1 MRIPV
6 LAALA
11 VLAWAGISGAQDAPP
26 AQPQPPAPAAE
37 APAAPTAPA
46 APAPQDDQRQ
56 ASETPAV
63 VIDGD
68 AADTLLGKTV
78 RSAAGE
84 DLGRV
89 VDVVVDRAGM
99 TRAAIVD
106 FGGFLGVGSRQI
118 AVDWRVLHF
127 PKNGSM
133 DTIVTDLTEAQLRG
147 APAYKRGE
155 PVVVVG
161 RADTAPAPA
170 APDTP
175 GSPAPSPAPAAAA
188 PSPPAPGASAAPA
201 PSAPAPGA
209 PAPAPDAAAPAPKP

>member
-11 VLAWAGISGAQDAPP
+11 VFASAGMSHAQDAQPAKPETPPP
-26 AQPQPPAPAAE
+26 AAQAPAPPA
-37 APAAPTAPA
+37 APA
-46 APAPQDDQRQ
+46 APAPAAPAPDQRQ

-63 VIDGD
+63 VIEGK
-68 AADTLLGKTV
+68 AAGTLLGKSV
-78 RSAAGE
+78 RSASGE

-127 PKNGSM
+127 PKDGSM
-133 DTIVTDLTEAQLRG
+133 DKIVTDLSDAQLRG
-147 APAYKRGE
+147 APVYKPGE
-155 PVVVVG
+155 PIVVVG

-170 APDTP
+170 APDAP
-175 GSPAPSPAPAAAA
+175 GSPSPAPA
-188 PSPPAPGASAAPA
+188 PQAAPA
-201 PSAPAPGA
+201 PAAAPEAT
-209 PAPAPDAAAPAPKP
+209 APAPKP

>member
-1 MRIPV
+1 MRILFLAV

-11 VLAWAGISGAQDAPP
+11 AASADTSRAQDAPP
-26 AQPQPPAPAAE
+26 AQPQTPPPAATD
-37 APAAPTAPA
+37 APAVPPAPA
-46 APAPQDDQRQ
+46 APAPDQRQ

-78 RSAAGE
+78 QSASGE
-84 DLGRV
+84 DLGRI

-99 TRAAIVD
+99 TRAAIID
-106 FGGFLGVGSRQI
+106 FGGFLGVGTRQI

-133 DTIVTDLTEAQLRG
+133 DRIVTDLSEAQLRG

-170 APDTP
+170 APDAP
-175 GSPAPSPAPAAAA
+175 GSPS
-188 PSPPAPGASAAPA
+188 
-201 PSAPAPGA
+201 SAPAM
-209 PAPAPDAAAPAPKP
+209 PAPEANPPAPKP

>member
-1 MRIPV
+1 MRILLP
-6 LAALA
+6 A
-11 VLAWAGISGAQDAPP
+11 VLAVFAAAGISRAQDAPP
-26 AQPQPPAPAAE
+26 APPETPPAE
-37 APAAPTAPA
+37 APAAETPAAPGAPA
-46 APAPQDDQRQ
+46 APAPDQRQ

-68 AADTLLGKTV
+68 AAGTLLGKSV
-78 RSAAGE
+78 RSASGE

-127 PKNGSM
+127 PKDGSM
-133 DTIVTDLTEAQLRG
+133 DAIVTDLTEAQLRG

-170 APDTP
+170 APDAP
-175 GSPAPSPAPAAAA
+175 GSPSQTP
-188 PSPPAPGASAAPA
+188 
-201 PSAPAPGA
+201 A
-209 PAPAPDAAAPAPKP
+209 PAPAPAATPEANAPAPKP

>member
-1 MRIPV
+1 MRILLP
-6 LAALA
+6 A
-11 VLAWAGISGAQDAPP
+11 VLAVVAVAGTSRAQE
-26 AQPQPPAPAAE
+26 AQPAKPETPPAAE
-37 APAAPTAPA
+37 APAAPA
-46 APAPQDDQRQ
+46 APAPDQRQ

-63 VIDGD
+63 VIDGG
-68 AADTLLGKTV
+68 AAGTLLGKSV
-78 RSAAGE
+78 RSASGD

-127 PKNGSM
+127 PKDGSM

-147 APAYKRGE
+147 APAYKRDE

-170 APDTP
+170 APDAP
-175 GSPAPSPAPAAAA
+175 GSPSPAPA
-188 PSPPAPGASAAPA
+188 PAQAAPA
-201 PSAPAPGA
+201 PAA
-209 PAPAPDAAAPAPKP
+209 APDANAPAPKP

>member
-1 MRIPV
+1 MRIPI
-6 LAALA
+6 LAALV
-11 VLAWAGISGAQDAPP
+11 VLASAGIVCAQDAP
-26 AQPQPPAPAAE
+26 AQTETTPPAAE
-37 APAAPTAPA
+37 APAAPAAPA
-46 APAPQDDQRQ
+46 APQGGDQRQ

-63 VIDGD
+63 VIGGD
-68 AADTLLGKTV
+68 AAGTLLGKSV

-147 APAYKRGE
+147 APAYKQGE

-170 APDTP
+170 APDAP
-175 GSPAPSPAPAAAA
+175 GSPSPAPAPAA
-188 PSPPAPGASAAPA
+188 P
-201 PSAPAPGA
+201 
-209 PAPAPDAAAPAPKP
+209 AAAPAPATAPEANAPAPKP

>member
-1 MRIPV
+1 MRILLPAV
-6 LAALA
+6 LVLLAA
-11 VLAWAGISGAQDAPP
+11 AGPVHAQDAPP
-26 AQPQPPAPAAE
+26 AKPGAEAPAPPAPA
-37 APAAPTAPA
+37 T
-46 APAPQDDQRQ
+46 PAPDQRQ

-63 VIDGD
+63 VIGGD
-68 AADTLLGKTV
+68 AAGTLLGKSV

-127 PKNGSM
+127 PKDGSM

-147 APAYKRGE
+147 APAYKPGE

-170 APDTP
+170 APDAP
-175 GSPAPSPAPAAAA
+175 GSPAPAPAPTTPAPATM
-188 PSPPAPGASAAPA
+188 PE
-201 PSAPAPGA
+201 
-209 PAPAPDAAAPAPKP
+209 APAPKP

>member
-1 MRIPV
+1 MRIPI

-11 VLAWAGISGAQDAPP
+11 VLASAGMSRAQDAP
-26 AQPQPPAPAAE
+26 AQTETKPPAAE
-37 APAAPTAPA
+37 APAAPAAPA
-46 APAPQDDQRQ
+46 APQAGDQRQ

-63 VIDGD
+63 VIGGD
-68 AADTLLGKTV
+68 AAGTLLGKSV
-78 RSAAGE
+78 RSASGE

-127 PKNGSM
+127 PKDGSM

-147 APAYKRGE
+147 APAYKQGE

-170 APDTP
+170 APDAP
-175 GSPAPSPAPAAAA
+175 GSPSPSPAPAPAAPAAA
-188 PSPPAPGASAAPA
+188 PGPATAPEA
-201 PSAPAPGA
+201 N
-209 PAPAPDAAAPAPKP
+209 APAPKP

>member
-1 MRIPV
+1 MRILLPAV
-6 LAALA
+6 LVLLAA
-11 VLAWAGISGAQDAPP
+11 AGPSRAQDAQP
-26 AQPQPPAPAAE
+26 AKPGAEAPAPPAPA
-37 APAAPTAPA
+37 T
-46 APAPQDDQRQ
+46 PAPDQRQ

-63 VIDGD
+63 VIGGD
-68 AADTLLGKTV
+68 AAGTLLGKSV

-127 PKNGSM
+127 PKDGSM

-147 APAYKRGE
+147 APAYKPGE

-170 APDTP
+170 APDAP
-175 GSPAPSPAPAAAA
+175 GSPSPAPAQ
-188 PSPPAPGASAAPA
+188 AAPA
-201 PSAPAPGA
+201 PATVPE
-209 PAPAPDAAAPAPKP
+209 APAPKP

>member
-1 MRIPV
+1 MRILLP
-6 LAALA
+6 A
-11 VLAWAGISGAQDAPP
+11 VLAVFAVTGVSRAQDAPP
-26 AQPQPPAPAAE
+26 AQPQTPPAE
-37 APAAPTAPA
+37 APATPAAPA
-46 APAPQDDQRQ
+46 APAPDQRQ

-63 VIDGD
+63 VIDGG
-68 AADTLLGKTV
+68 AAGTLLGKSV
-78 RSAAGE
+78 QSASGD

-127 PKNGSM
+127 PKDGSM
-133 DTIVTDLTEAQLRG
+133 DKIVTDLTEAQLRG
-147 APAYKRGE
+147 APAYKPGE

-170 APDTP
+170 APDAP
-175 GSPAPSPAPAAAA
+175 GSPSPAPAPAQAT
-188 PSPPAPGASAAPA
+188 PAPAAPA
-201 PSAPAPGA
+201 PAA
-209 PAPAPDAAAPAPKP
+209 APDVNAPAPKP

>member
-1 MRIPV
+1 MRILLPAMLV
-6 LAALA
+6 LLAA
-11 VLAWAGISGAQDAPP
+11 AGISRAQDAPP
-26 AQPQPPAPAAE
+26 AQPETPPAPAPAE
-37 APAAPTAPA
+37 APATPA
-46 APAPQDDQRQ
+46 APAPDQRQ

-63 VIDGD
+63 VIDGG
-68 AADTLLGKTV
+68 AAGTLLGKSV
-78 RSAAGE
+78 RSATGE

-127 PKNGSM
+127 PKDGSM

-147 APAYKRGE
+147 APAYKPGE

-170 APDTP
+170 APDAP
-175 GSPAPSPAPAAAA
+175 GSPSPTPAPAQAAPAAVPAPAAA
-188 PSPPAPGASAAPA
+188 
-201 PSAPAPGA
+201 
-209 PAPAPDAAAPAPKP
+209 PDANASAPKP

>member
-1 MRIPV
+1 MRFLLPAV
-6 LAALA
+6 LVLLAA
-11 VLAWAGISGAQDAPP
+11 AGSSHAQDAQP
-26 AQPQPPAPAAE
+26 AKPEAAPPAAE
-37 APAAPTAPA
+37 APATPPAQAPA
-46 APAPQDDQRQ
+46 APQNDERQ

-63 VIDGD
+63 VIEGS
-68 AADTLLGKTV
+68 AAGTLLGKSV
-78 RSAAGE
+78 RSASGE

-99 TRAAIVD
+99 TRAAIID

-147 APAYKRGE
+147 APAYKPGE

-170 APDTP
+170 APDAP
-175 GSPAPSPAPAAAA
+175 GSPSPTPAPAAQPA
-188 PSPPAPGASAAPA
+188 PAQPAPAPAQAPAQPAPAPATAPGASA
-201 PSAPAPGA
+201 
-209 PAPAPDAAAPAPKP
+209 PAPKP

>member
-1 MRIPV
+1 MAGFAMRILLP
-6 LAALA
+6 A
-11 VLAWAGISGAQDAPP
+11 VLALVGAAGSLHAQDAQP
-26 AQPQPPAPAAE
+26 AKPETPPAAE
-37 APAAPTAPA
+37 TPAAPA
-46 APAPQDDQRQ
+46 APAAPQEGDQRQ

-63 VIDGD
+63 VIEGN
-68 AADTLLGKTV
+68 AAGTLLGKSV
-78 RSAAGE
+78 RSASGE

-147 APAYKRGE
+147 APAYKPGE

-170 APDTP
+170 APDAP
-175 GSPAPSPAPAAAA
+175 GSPSPAPA
-188 PSPPAPGASAAPA
+188 PAAPA
-201 PSAPAPGA
+201 PTA
-209 PAPAPDAAAPAPKP
+209 PAPATAPEAPAPKP

>member
-1 MRIPV
+1 MRIPI
-6 LAALA
+6 LAALV
-11 VLAWAGISGAQDAPP
+11 VLASAGVSRAQDAPAKP
-26 AQPQPPAPAAE
+26 ETPPAAE
-37 APAAPTAPA
+37 APAAPAAPA
-46 APAPQDDQRQ
+46 APQEGDQRQ

-68 AADTLLGKTV
+68 AAGTLLGKSV
-78 RSAAGE
+78 RSASGE

-147 APAYKRGE
+147 APAYKQGE

-170 APDTP
+170 APDAP
-175 GSPAPSPAPAAAA
+175 GSPSPTPAPA
-188 PSPPAPGASAAPA
+188 PAQA
-201 PSAPAPGA
+201 A
-209 PAPAPDAAAPAPKP
+209 PAPAPAPATAPEAPAPKP

>member
-1 MRIPV
+1 MRILLP
-6 LAALA
+6 A
-11 VLAWAGISGAQDAPP
+11 VLAVFAAAGVSRAQDAPP
-26 AQPQPPAPAAE
+26 AQPEAPPAE
-37 APAAPTAPA
+37 APATPAPPA
-46 APAPQDDQRQ
+46 ADQRQ

-68 AADTLLGKTV
+68 AAGTLLGKSV
-78 RSAAGE
+78 RSTSGE

-127 PKNGSM
+127 PKDGSM
-133 DTIVTDLTEAQLRG
+133 DAIVTDLTEAQLRG

-170 APDTP
+170 APDAP
-175 GSPAPSPAPAAAA
+175 GSPSPAPA
-188 PSPPAPGASAAPA
+188 PAAPA
-201 PSAPAPGA
+201 A
-209 PAPAPDAAAPAPKP
+209 PAPAPAATPEANAPAAKP

>member
-1 MRIPV
+1 MRILLPAV
-6 LAALA
+6 LVLLAA
-11 VLAWAGISGAQDAPP
+11 AGPSRAQDAQP
-26 AQPQPPAPAAE
+26 AKPETPPAAE
-37 APAAPTAPA
+37 APAT
-46 APAPQDDQRQ
+46 PAPDQRQ

-63 VIDGD
+63 VIGGD
-68 AADTLLGKTV
+68 AAGTLLGKSV
-78 RSAAGE
+78 RSAAGD

-127 PKNGSM
+127 PKDGSM

-147 APAYKRGE
+147 APAYKPGE

-170 APDTP
+170 APDAP
-175 GSPAPSPAPAAAA
+175 GSPSPAP
-188 PSPPAPGASAAPA
+188 PPAAPA
-201 PSAPAPGA
+201 PATAPE
-209 PAPAPDAAAPAPKP
+209 APAPKP

>member
-1 MRIPV
+1 MRILLP
-6 LAALA
+6 A
-11 VLAWAGISGAQDAPP
+11 VLAIVAVAGLSRAQDAPP
-26 AQPQPPAPAAE
+26 AQPETPPPPAPAE
-37 APAAPTAPA
+37 APATPAPPA
-46 APAPQDDQRQ
+46 ADQRQ

-68 AADTLLGKTV
+68 AAGTLLGKSV
-78 RSAAGE
+78 RSTSGE

-127 PKNGSM
+127 PKDGSM
-133 DTIVTDLTEAQLRG
+133 DAIVTDLTEAQLRG

-170 APDTP
+170 APDAP
-175 GSPAPSPAPAAAA
+175 GSPSQTPQPAPAPPASAPAPAATPEAN
-188 PSPPAPGASAAPA
+188 
-201 PSAPAPGA
+201 
-209 PAPAPDAAAPAPKP
+209 APAPKP

>member
-1 MRIPV
+1 MRILLP
-6 LAALA
+6 A
-11 VLAWAGISGAQDAPP
+11 VLVLIAAAGPARAQDAQPAPP
-26 AQPQPPAPAAE
+26 GTPPAAE
-37 APAAPTAPA
+37 APAAP
-46 APAPQDDQRQ
+46 QQGDQRQ

-68 AADTLLGKTV
+68 AAGTLLGKAV

-127 PKNGSM
+127 PKDGSM

-147 APAYKRGE
+147 APAYKPGE

-170 APDTP
+170 APDAP
-175 GSPAPSPAPAAAA
+175 GSPSP
-188 PSPPAPGASAAPA
+188 
-201 PSAPAPGA
+201 
-209 PAPAPDAAAPAPKP
+209 AAAPAPATAPEVPAPKP

>member
-1 MRIPV
+1 MRILLPAV
-6 LAALA
+6 LA
-11 VLAWAGISGAQDAPP
+11 VLAAAGISRAQDAPP
-26 AQPQPPAPAAE
+26 AQPDAQPPAAPE
-37 APAAPTAPA
+37 APAAPA
-46 APAPQDDQRQ
+46 APADDQRQ

-78 RSAAGE
+78 RSASGE

-170 APDTP
+170 APDAP
-175 GSPAPSPAPAAAA
+175 GSPSPAPAA
-188 PSPPAPGASAAPA
+188 P
-201 PSAPAPGA
+201 A
-209 PAPAPDAAAPAPKP
+209 PAPATPAPAPEANPPAPKP

>member
-1 MRIPV
+1 MRILLPAV
-6 LAALA
+6 LA
-11 VLAWAGISGAQDAPP
+11 VLAAAGISRAQDAPP
-26 AQPQPPAPAAE
+26 AQPDAQPTAAPE
-37 APAAPTAPA
+37 APATPA
-46 APAPQDDQRQ
+46 APADDQRQ
-56 ASETPAV
+56 SSETPAV

-78 RSAAGE
+78 RSASGE

-170 APDTP
+170 APDAP
-175 GSPAPSPAPAAAA
+175 GSPSPAPAA
-188 PSPPAPGASAAPA
+188 P
-201 PSAPAPGA
+201 A
-209 PAPAPDAAAPAPKP
+209 PAPATTAPAPEANPPAPKP

>member
-1 MRIPV
+1 MRILLP
-6 LAALA
+6 A
-11 VLAWAGISGAQDAPP
+11 VLAVFAVTGVSRAQDAPP
-26 AQPQPPAPAAE
+26 AQPQTPPAPAE
-37 APAAPTAPA
+37 APATPAAPA
-46 APAPQDDQRQ
+46 APAPDQRQ

-68 AADTLLGKTV
+68 AAGTLLGKSV
-78 RSAAGE
+78 QSASGD

-127 PKNGSM
+127 PKDGSM
-133 DTIVTDLTEAQLRG
+133 DKIVTDLTEAQLRG
-147 APAYKRGE
+147 APAYKPGE

-170 APDTP
+170 APDAP
-175 GSPAPSPAPAAAA
+175 GSPSPAPA
-188 PSPPAPGASAAPA
+188 PQAAPA
-201 PSAPAPGA
+201 PAA
-209 PAPAPDAAAPAPKP
+209 APDVNAPAPKP

>member
-1 MRIPV
+1 MRILLP
-6 LAALA
+6 A
-11 VLAWAGISGAQDAPP
+11 VLAVFAVTGVSRAQDAPP
-26 AQPQPPAPAAE
+26 AQPQTSPAPAE
-37 APAAPTAPA
+37 APATPAAPA
-46 APAPQDDQRQ
+46 APAPDQRQ

-63 VIDGD
+63 VIDGG
-68 AADTLLGKTV
+68 AAGTLLGKSV
-78 RSAAGE
+78 QSASGD

-127 PKNGSM
+127 PKDGSM
-133 DTIVTDLTEAQLRG
+133 DKIVTDLTEAQLRG
-147 APAYKRGE
+147 APAYKPGE

-170 APDTP
+170 APDAP
-175 GSPAPSPAPAAAA
+175 GSPSPAPA
-188 PSPPAPGASAAPA
+188 PQAAPA
-201 PSAPAPGA
+201 PAA
-209 PAPAPDAAAPAPKP
+209 APDVNAPAPKP

>member
-1 MRIPV
+1 MRILLP
-6 LAALA
+6 A
-11 VLAWAGISGAQDAPP
+11 VLAVVAAAGTSRAQESQP
-26 AQPQPPAPAAE
+26 AKPETPPAAE
-37 APAAPTAPA
+37 APAPA
-46 APAPQDDQRQ
+46 TPAPDQRQ

-63 VIDGD
+63 VIDGG
-68 AADTLLGKTV
+68 AAGTLLGKSV
-78 RSAAGE
+78 RSASGE

-127 PKNGSM
+127 PKDGSM
-133 DTIVTDLTEAQLRG
+133 DTIVTDLSEAQLRG
-147 APAYKRGE
+147 APAYKPGE

-170 APDTP
+170 APDAP
-175 GSPAPSPAPAAAA
+175 GSPSSAPAPATPAPAAAPEA
-188 PSPPAPGASAAPA
+188 N
-201 PSAPAPGA
+201 
-209 PAPAPDAAAPAPKP
+209 APAPKP

>member
-1 MRIPV
+1 MRILLPAV
-6 LAALA
+6 LVLLAA
-11 VLAWAGISGAQDAPP
+11 AGVSHAQDAQP
-26 AQPQPPAPAAE
+26 AKPETPPAAE
-37 APAAPTAPA
+37 VPA
-46 APAPQDDQRQ
+46 APAVDQRQ

-68 AADTLLGKTV
+68 AAGTLLGKSV
-78 RSAAGE
+78 RSAAGD

-118 AVDWRVLHF
+118 AVDWRMLHF
-127 PKNGSM
+127 PKDGAM
-133 DTIVTDLTEAQLRG
+133 DTIVTDLSEAQLRG
-147 APAYKRGE
+147 APAYKPGE

-170 APDTP
+170 APDAP
-175 GSPAPSPAPAAAA
+175 GSPSPAPVPAVPAPAAAPEA
-188 PSPPAPGASAAPA
+188 N
-201 PSAPAPGA
+201 
-209 PAPAPDAAAPAPKP
+209 APAPKP

>member
-1 MRIPV
+1 MRILLP
-6 LAALA
+6 A
-11 VLAWAGISGAQDAPP
+11 VLAIVAVTGISRAQDAPP
-26 AQPQPPAPAAE
+26 AQPETPPAPAE
-37 APAAPTAPA
+37 APAAPDAPA
-46 APAPQDDQRQ
+46 TPAPDQRQ

-68 AADTLLGKTV
+68 AAGTLLGKSV
-78 RSAAGE
+78 QSASGE

-127 PKNGSM
+127 PQNGSM
-133 DTIVTDLTEAQLRG
+133 DRIVTDLSEAQLRG
-147 APAYKRGE
+147 APAYKPGE

-170 APDTP
+170 APDAP
-175 GSPAPSPAPAAAA
+175 GSPSPAPAA
-188 PSPPAPGASAAPA
+188 P
-201 PSAPAPGA
+201 A
-209 PAPAPDAAAPAPKP
+209 PAPAAAPEANAPAPKP

>member
-1 MRIPV
+1 MRILLP
-6 LAALA
+6 A
-11 VLAWAGISGAQDAPP
+11 VLALLGAAGSLHAQDAQP
-26 AQPQPPAPAAE
+26 AKPDTPPAAE
-37 APAAPTAPA
+37 APAAPAAPA
-46 APAPQDDQRQ
+46 APQEGDQRQ

-63 VIDGD
+63 VIEGN
-68 AADTLLGKTV
+68 AAGTLLGKSV
-78 RSAAGE
+78 RSATGE

-147 APAYKRGE
+147 APAYKPGE

-170 APDTP
+170 APDAP
-175 GSPAPSPAPAAAA
+175 GSPSPAPA
-188 PSPPAPGASAAPA
+188 
-201 PSAPAPGA
+201 
-209 PAPAPDAAAPAPKP
+209 PAPA

>member
-1 MRIPV
+1 MRILLP
-6 LAALA
+6 A
-11 VLAWAGISGAQDAPP
+11 VFAVFAVTGVSRAQDAPP
-26 AQPQPPAPAAE
+26 AQPQTPPAPAE
-37 APAAPTAPA
+37 APATPA
-46 APAPQDDQRQ
+46 APAPDQRQ

-63 VIDGD
+63 VIDGG
-68 AADTLLGKTV
+68 AAGTLLGKSV
-78 RSAAGE
+78 QSASGD

-127 PKNGSM
+127 PKDGSM
-133 DTIVTDLTEAQLRG
+133 DKIVTDLTEAQLRG
-147 APAYKRGE
+147 APAYKPGE

-170 APDTP
+170 APDAP
-175 GSPAPSPAPAAAA
+175 GSPSPTPVPQAAPAPAAA
-188 PSPPAPGASAAPA
+188 
-201 PSAPAPGA
+201 
-209 PAPAPDAAAPAPKP
+209 PDVNAPAPKP

>member
-1 MRIPV
+1 MRILLPAV
-6 LAALA
+6 LVLLAA
-11 VLAWAGISGAQDAPP
+11 AGPGHAQDAQP
-26 AQPQPPAPAAE
+26 AKPGAETPAPPAPA
-37 APAAPTAPA
+37 T
-46 APAPQDDQRQ
+46 PAPDQRQ

-63 VIDGD
+63 VIGGD
-68 AADTLLGKTV
+68 AAGTLLGKSV
-78 RSAAGE
+78 RSAAGD

-127 PKNGSM
+127 PKDGSM

-147 APAYKRGE
+147 APAYKPGE

-161 RADTAPAPA
+161 RADTAPPPA
-170 APDTP
+170 APDAP
-175 GSPAPSPAPAAAA
+175 GSPSPAPAQ
-188 PSPPAPGASAAPA
+188 AAPA
-201 PSAPAPGA
+201 PATAPE
-209 PAPAPDAAAPAPKP
+209 APAPKP